1 VNSVSI
7 CIPAYEMNGKA
18 KEYLGQLLN
27 SISIQRGISYHV
39 FISDSSIQN
48 DDVKQVSKS
57 YDFVTIFDNNG
68 NEKTASS
75 NMNNAILKSTGNI
88 IKIMFADDFFVD
100 DYSLFD
106 STKPIF
112 DGHLWSVTACCH
124 TRDGKELFRPFF
136 PRYHDDIYLGSNT
149 MSSPSTI
156 SMRRDN
162 ETLFDENINYLLDV
176 EWYKRMCI
184 KHGKPHINNRI
195 NVVNRIHK
203 DSLTSSLHEGGIEK
217 VMEKEVAYV
226 KNKIE
231 ELAKKDRL
239 FG

>member
-1 VNSVSI
+1 MNSVSI

-27 SISIQRGISYHV
+27 SISIQRGVDYHV
-39 FISDSSIQN
+39 FVSDNSTEN
-48 DDVKQVSKS
+48 DDVKQVCKS
-57 YDFVTIFDNNG
+57 YDFVTVINNTG
-68 NEKTASS
+68 RKSASS
-75 NMNNAILKSTGNI
+75 NMNNALLQSTGDV

-112 DGHLWSVTACCH
+112 DGQLWSVTACCH
-124 TRDGKELFRPFF
+124 TQNGKELFRPFF
-136 PRYHDDIYLGSNT
+136 PRYHNDIHLGTNT

-184 KHGKPHINNRI
+184 RHGEPHINNRI
-195 NVVNRIHK
+195 NVVNRIHE
-203 DSLTSSLHEGGIEK
+203 DSLSSSLHKEGIEN
-217 VMEKEVAYV
+217 VMEKEVTYV
-226 KNKIE
+226 KSKIE
-231 ELAKKDRL
+231 GLL
-239 FG
+239 

>member
-27 SISIQRGISYHV
+27 SISIQRGVDYHV
-39 FISDSSIQN
+39 FVSDNSTEN
-48 DDVKQVSKS
+48 DDVKQVCKS
-57 YDFVTIFDNNG
+57 YDFVTVINNTG
-68 NEKTASS
+68 RKSASS
-75 NMNNAILKSTGNI
+75 NMNNALLQSTGDV

-112 DGHLWSVTACCH
+112 DGQLWSVTACCH
-124 TRDGKELFRPFF
+124 TQNGKEFFRPFF
-136 PRYHDDIYLGSNT
+136 PRYHNDIHLGTNT

-162 ETLFDENINYLLDV
+162 QTLFDENINYLLDV

-184 KHGKPHINNRI
+184 RHGEPHINNRI
-195 NVVNRIHK
+195 NVVNRIHE
-203 DSLTSSLHEGGIEK
+203 DSLSSSLHKEGIEN
-217 VMEKEVAYV
+217 VMEKEVTYV
-226 KNKIE
+226 KSKIE
-231 ELAKKDRL
+231 GLL
-239 FG
+239 

>member
-1 VNSVSI
+1 MNSVSI

-27 SISIQRGISYHV
+27 SISIQRGVDYHV
-39 FISDSSIQN
+39 FVSDNSTEN
-48 DDVKQVSKS
+48 DDVKQVCKP
-57 YDFVTIFDNNG
+57 YDFVTIIDNTG
-68 NEKTASS
+68 TKKAAS
-75 NMNNAILKSTGNI
+75 NINNALLQSTGDV

-112 DGHLWSVTACCH
+112 DGQLWSVTACCH
-124 TRDGKELFRPFF
+124 TQNGKEFFRPFF
-136 PRYHDDIYLGSNT
+136 PRYHNDIHLGTNT

-162 ETLFDENINYLLDV
+162 QTLFDENINYLLDV

-184 KHGKPHINNRI
+184 RHGEPHINNRI
-195 NVVNRIHK
+195 NVVNRIHE
-203 DSLTSSLHEGGIEK
+203 DSLSSSLHKEGIEN
-217 VMEKEVAYV
+217 VMEKEVTYV
-226 KNKIE
+226 KSKIE
-231 ELAKKDRL
+231 GLL
-239 FG
+239 

>member
-1 VNSVSI
+1 MNSVSI

-27 SISIQRGISYHV
+27 SISIQRGVDYHV
-39 FISDSSIQN
+39 FVSDNSTEN
-48 DDVKQVSKS
+48 DDVKQVCNS
-57 YDFVTIFDNNG
+57 YDFVTVINNTG
-68 NEKTASS
+68 RKSASS
-75 NMNNAILKSTGNI
+75 NMNNALLQSTGDV

-112 DGHLWSVTACCH
+112 DGQLWSVTACCH
-124 TRDGKELFRPFF
+124 TQNGKEFFRPFF
-136 PRYHDDIYLGSNT
+136 PRYHNDIHLGTNT

-162 ETLFDENINYLLDV
+162 QTLFDENINYLLDV

-184 KHGKPHINNRI
+184 RHGEPHINNRI
-195 NVVNRIHK
+195 NVVNRIHE
-203 DSLTSSLHEGGIEK
+203 DSLSSSLHKEGIEN
-217 VMEKEVAYV
+217 VMEKEVTYV
-226 KNKIE
+226 KSKIE
-231 ELAKKDRL
+231 GLL
-239 FG
+239 

>member
-1 VNSVSI
+1 MNSVSI

-27 SISIQRGISYHV
+27 SISIQRGVDYHV
-39 FISDSSIQN
+39 FVSDNSTEN
-48 DDVKQVSKS
+48 DDVKQVCKS
-57 YDFVTIFDNNG
+57 YDFVTVINNTG
-68 NEKTASS
+68 RKSASS
-75 NMNNAILKSTGNI
+75 NMNNALLQSTGDV

-112 DGHLWSVTACCH
+112 DGQLWSVTACCH
-124 TRDGKELFRPFF
+124 TQNGKELFRPFF
-136 PRYHDDIYLGSNT
+136 PRYHNDIHLGTNT

-162 ETLFDENINYLLDV
+162 QTLFDENINYLLDV

-184 KHGKPHINNRI
+184 RHGEPHINNRI
-195 NVVNRIHK
+195 NVVNRIHE
-203 DSLTSSLHEGGIEK
+203 DSLSSSLHKEGIEN
-217 VMEKEVAYV
+217 VMEKEVTYV
-226 KNKIE
+226 KSKIE
-231 ELAKKDRL
+231 GLL
-239 FG
+239 

>member
-1 VNSVSI
+1 
-7 CIPAYEMNGKA
+7 MNGKA

-27 SISIQRGISYHV
+27 SISKQREIAYHV
-39 FISDSSIQN
+39 FVSDNSTEN
-48 DDVKQVSKS
+48 DDVKQVCDLYEFTTVIKNTGRKS
-57 YDFVTIFDNNG
+57 
-68 NEKTASS
+68 ASV
-75 NMNNAILKSTGNI
+75 NMNNAIVKSTGDV

-112 DGHLWSVTACCH
+112 DGELWSVTACCH
-124 TRDGKELFRPFF
+124 TQNGKELFRPFF
-136 PRYHDDIYLGSNT
+136 PRYHDDIHLGMNT

-195 NVVNRIHK
+195 NVVNRIHE
-203 DSLTSSLHEGGIEK
+203 DSLSSSLHKKGIEN
-217 VMEKEVAYV
+217 VMEKEVTYV
-226 KNKIE
+226 KSKIE
-231 ELAKKDRL
+231 GLL
-239 FG
+239 

>member
-27 SISIQRGISYHV
+27 SISIQRGVDYHV
-39 FISDSSIQN
+39 FVSDNSTEN
-48 DDVKQVSKS
+48 DDVKQVCNS
-57 YDFVTIFDNNG
+57 YDFVTVINNTG
-68 NEKTASS
+68 RKSASS
-75 NMNNAILKSTGNI
+75 NMNNALLQSTGDV

-112 DGHLWSVTACCH
+112 DGQLWSVTACCH
-124 TRDGKELFRPFF
+124 TQNGKEFFRPFF
-136 PRYHDDIYLGSNT
+136 PRYHNDIHLGTNT

-162 ETLFDENINYLLDV
+162 QTLFDENINYLLDV

-184 KHGKPHINNRI
+184 RHGEPHINNRI
-195 NVVNRIHK
+195 NVVNRIHE
-203 DSLTSSLHEGGIEK
+203 DSLSSSLHKEGIEN
-217 VMEKEVAYV
+217 VMEKEVTYV
-226 KNKIE
+226 KSKIE
-231 ELAKKDRL
+231 GLL
-239 FG
+239 